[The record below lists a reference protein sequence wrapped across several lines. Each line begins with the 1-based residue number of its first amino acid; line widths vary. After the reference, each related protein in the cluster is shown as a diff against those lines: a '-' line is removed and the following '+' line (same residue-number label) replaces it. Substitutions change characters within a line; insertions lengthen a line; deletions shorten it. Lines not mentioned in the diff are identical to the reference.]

1 MTPSPFPKP
10 FDPFTT
16 SFINHFESFLS
27 RLPNVILTLVFGY
40 LAIQVLLALFG
51 IALRAARVT
60 KAMEGILHSTVN
72 ALLWVGVI
80 ALIFQSLGLN
90 QIAIAISGSVA
101 LIGVA
106 VATGANKLI
115 SDVVAGL
122 FLAKNRD
129 FKVGQRIK
137 MAEAEGQIHSLD
149 LRKVRI
155 LGDDGNLY
163 IIPNTKFDEQT
174 WQTLPPKEKHK

>member
-1 MTPSPFPKP
+1 MLPTPFPKP
-10 FDPFTT
+10 YDSFT
-16 SFINHFESFLS
+16 SIFIHHFETFLS
-27 RLPNVILTLVFGY
+27 RLPNVVLTLIFGY
-40 LAIQVLLALFG
+40 IGIQILLSLFTIVL
-51 IALRAARVT
+51 RTARVT

-115 SDVVAGL
+115 SDIVAGL

-137 MAEAEGQIHSLD
+137 MAEVEGQIHSLD
-149 LRKVRI
+149 LRKVRV
-155 LGDDGNLY
+155 LGDDGSLY
-163 IIPNTKFDEQT
+163 VVPNTKFDEQT
-174 WQTLPPKEKHK
+174 WQTLPPKDRTK